1 MVEARRRTLAVTLLV
16 TSAHCASATAQRAQ
30 QAIPSESLSE
40 GGGASALVERAALR
54 ETPTMSATTPTV
66 EAPFDVRRVHEQAE
80 LQATGGA
87 RRVLETSRAMI
98 EREEVVRGTCFTW
111 VNAVF
116 RRAGGRF
123 TTEFRGDRRGRYAPL
138 DLLQPGDWIH
148 FINQRYGNVTHS
160 AIFIAWMDRAN
171 GVALTVSYPGERRI
185 EPGRY
190 RDYDLSRVYRI
201 DRMRE

>member
-1 MVEARRRTLAVTLLV
+1 MALLA
-16 TSAHCASATAQRAQ
+16 TSAHCANATALRAQ
-30 QAIPSESLSE
+30 QALPSESSS
-40 GGGASALVERAALR
+40 GGVEAPAPVESAAPPMMSV
-54 ETPTMSATTPTV
+54 TPSQV
-66 EAPFDVRRVHEQAE
+66 EAPFDERRAHEQAE
-80 LQATGGA
+80 HQATGGA
-87 RRVLETSRAMI
+87 RRVLETARAMI

-138 DLLQPGDWIH
+138 DLLQPGDWMH
-148 FINQRYGNVTHS
+148 FINQSYGNATHS

-171 GVALTVSYPGERRI
+171 GIALTVSYPGERRMV
-185 EPGRY
+185 PGRY

-201 DRMRE
+201 DRMRD